1 VGREPGHGRV
11 PEVMSDV
18 PGRLRFRLPPAADGP
33 ELERRLREADGVIDC
48 RWTPRTRSLL
58 VTYRPDQATRSAL
71 MALGPFAGDAATTSA
86 AAASPEPGR
95 PRNLGRT
102 RSALVRAVAGAAA
115 EADAAVS
122 RLTSGVID
130 LRTGLP
136 LALGL
141 WAAREILRGNAR
153 PVAWSTA
160 LWYAHALLREY
171 ALPADQDGA

>member
-18 PGRLRFRLPPAADGP
+18 PGRLRFRLPSAADGP

-71 MALGPFAGDAATTSA
+71 MALAPFGNDAATSSA
-86 AAASPEPGR
+86 AAGPELER

-102 RSALVRAVAGAAA
+102 RSALVRAMAGAAA

-122 RLTSGVID
+122 RLTSGVLD

-141 WAAREILRGNAR
+141 WATREILRGNAR

-160 LWYAHALLREY
+160 LWYAHALLRDY
-171 ALPADQDGA
+171 ALPADRDGM

>member
-1 VGREPGHGRV
+1 MGREPGHGRV

-18 PGRLRFRLPPAADGP
+18 PGRLRFRLPSAADGP
-33 ELERRLREADGVIDC
+33 ELERRLRETDGVIDC

-71 MALGPFAGDAATTSA
+71 MALAPLGDDATSS
-86 AAASPEPGR
+86 AAASPEPAG

-102 RSALVRAVAGAAA
+102 RSALARAVAGAAA
-115 EADAAVS
+115 EVDGAVT
-122 RLTSGVID
+122 RLTSGVLD

-141 WAAREILRGNAR
+141 WATREILRGNAR

-160 LWYAHALLREY
+160 LWYAHSLFRDY
-171 ALPADQDGA
+171 ALSADRDGM